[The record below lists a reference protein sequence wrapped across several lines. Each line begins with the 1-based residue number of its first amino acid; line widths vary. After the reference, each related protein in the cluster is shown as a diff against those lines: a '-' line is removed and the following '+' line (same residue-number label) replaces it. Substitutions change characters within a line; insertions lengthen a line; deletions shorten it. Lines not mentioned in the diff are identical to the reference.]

1 MSVSVVITSF
11 VGFTSPCSLG
21 IRSLSQWTNQ
31 LEFKADHF
39 HIVLILRI
47 NGTFLSLPLYSFMA
61 LCSGTGVPITYFIS
75 GNHHHHRHDLAGWFC
90 SYQK

>member
-1 MSVSVVITSF
+1 MLKGKMSVSVVITSF
-11 VGFTSPCSLG
+11 VGFPSPCPLG
-21 IRSLSQWTNQ
+21 VTSLSQWAKQ

-39 HIVLILRI
+39 HIVFILRI

-61 LCSGTGVPITYFIS
+61 LCLAQGYKLHIS
-75 GNHHHHRHDLAGWFC
+75 SAAAIIWLVGFC